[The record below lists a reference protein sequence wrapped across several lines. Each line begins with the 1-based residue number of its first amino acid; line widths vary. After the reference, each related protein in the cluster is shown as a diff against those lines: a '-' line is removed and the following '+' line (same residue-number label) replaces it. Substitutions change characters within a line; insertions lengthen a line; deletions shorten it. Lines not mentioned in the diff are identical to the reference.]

1 MTGLLTLLFHSL
13 QGIGSIARAINS
25 SEDSRG
31 SREPVP
37 RDTLPPA
44 SNAQTR
50 TRQSVGQMSS
60 DYPMSS
66 TGSHM
71 SNPVQSTG
79 GHYRMSSPNAYTSSA
94 HTTDGH
100 NHMSSAS
107 NHMNY
112 TGAYG
117 PSAHTTGGHNHMS
130 SASNHMN
137 YTGSGAHTTG
147 GHNHVSIPHG
157 QPLRAGATEADINF
171 QSQGFDQHDRRQQQP
186 QGEMCVASL

>member
-44 SNAQTR
+44 SNAQTHHGAR

-60 DYPMSS
+60 DYPKSS

-71 SNPVQSTG
+71 SNPASSVQSTG
-79 GHYRMSSPNAYTSSA
+79 GHYRTSSA

-117 PSAHTTGGHNHMS
+117 PSAHTTGGHDHMS
-130 SASNHMN
+130 SASNHIN
-137 YTGSGAHTTG
+137 YTGSGAHTTS
-147 GHNHVSIPHG
+147 GHNHVSISHG
-157 QPLRAGATEADINF
+157 QHLRAGATEADINF
-171 QSQGFDQHDRRQQQP
+171 QSRGFDQHDRRQQQP
-186 QGEMCVASL
+186 QGEMCI